1 MDLFEA
7 YESEIRAYSRAY
19 PAVFVSADN
28 ARQTDETG
36 KEYIDFYAGAGVLN
50 FGHNNPKLTQ
60 ALINYLQSG
69 GVIHTLDMMTPP
81 KRDFIEAF
89 VETILKPRGM
99 DYKLQFMGPTGTNA
113 VEAAL
118 KLARRVTGR
127 TEVVAFSQGF
137 HGMTLGSLA
146 CTANEVFRN
155 ASGVPL
161 NHVSHWPFETN
172 EGGGLESLETLRAM
186 YSNSSGG
193 MEKPAAFIVEVLQA
207 EGGVNMA
214 SPAWMQALQ
223 KLARD
228 LGALLIVDDIQAGCG
243 RTGSY
248 FSFEEHG
255 IEPDIVTL
263 AKGIGGIGTPMAMN
277 LVKPEHDTHWK
288 PGEHTGTFRGQNLS
302 FVAGREALRY
312 FENDE
317 LMQETRRK
325 GEIMA
330 KHLESIAKK
339 HAYKGFA
346 VRGKGMMQALDTKD
360 GALAKVIARD
370 CFDHGMLFGPCGVGG
385 AVIKLI
391 PPLTIPD
398 DDLQAGLEILSE
410 AVDRQMEG

>member
-1 MDLFEA
+1 MDCFEA
-7 YESEIRAYSRAY
+7 HESEIRTYSRAY
-19 PAVFVSADN
+19 PAVFVSGDN
-28 ARQTDETG
+28 ARQKDETG

-50 FGHNNPKLTQ
+50 FGHNNPKMTQ
-60 ALINYLQSG
+60 AMIDYLQSG

-81 KRDFIEAF
+81 KRAFIEAF
-89 VETILKPRGM
+89 VDTILKPRGM

-127 TEVVAFSQGF
+127 HDVVAFSQGF
-137 HGMTLGSLA
+137 HGMTLGALA
-146 CTANEVFRN
+146 CTANEYFRN

-161 NHVSHWPFETN
+161 NHVSHWPFESN
-172 EGGGLESLETLRAM
+172 AGGGLESLDTLRSL
-186 YSNSSGG
+186 YENSSGG
-193 MEKPAAFIVEVLQA
+193 VEKPAAFIVEVLQA
-207 EGGVNMA
+207 EGGVNLA
-214 SPAWMQALQ
+214 SKEWMQALQ
-223 KLARD
+223 KLARN
-228 LGALLIVDDIQAGCG
+228 LGALLIVDDIQSGCG
-243 RTGSY
+243 RTGTY

-255 IEPDIVTL
+255 IEPDIITL
-263 AKGIGGIGTPMAMN
+263 AKGIGGMGTPMAMN
-277 LVKPEHDTHWK
+277 LVKPEHDKHWQ

-312 FENDE
+312 FEDDQ

-325 GEIMA
+325 GEVMA
-330 KHLESIAKK
+330 KHLEGIAKK
-339 HAYKGFA
+339 YATKGFS
-346 VRGKGMMQALDTKD
+346 VRGKGMMQALDIGD
-360 GALAKVIARD
+360 GALAKAIARD

-398 DDLQAGLEILSE
+398 EDLQAGLQILSE

>member
-1 MDLFEA
+1 MDCFEA
-7 YESEIRAYSRAY
+7 YESDIRAYSRAY

-28 ARQTDETG
+28 ARQTDEAG

-60 ALINYLQSG
+60 AVVDYLQSG
-69 GVIHTLDMMTPP
+69 GVVHTLDMMTPP
-81 KRDFIEAF
+81 KRAFIQAF
-89 VETILKPRGM
+89 VDTILKPRGM

-127 TEVVAFSQGF
+127 GDVVAFSQGF
-137 HGMTLGSLA
+137 HGMTLGALA
-146 CTANEVFRN
+146 CTANEYFRN
-155 ASGVPL
+155 AAGVPL
-161 NHVSHWPFETN
+161 GHVSHWPFESN
-172 EGGGLESLETLRAM
+172 DGGGLESLDTLRSM
-186 YSNSSGG
+186 YANSSGG
-193 MEKPAAFIVEVLQA
+193 VEKPAAFIVETLQA
-207 EGGVNMA
+207 EGGVNLA
-214 SPAWMQALQ
+214 SKAWMQALQ

-228 LGALLIVDDIQAGCG
+228 LGALLIVDDIQSGCG

-255 IEPDIVTL
+255 IEPDIITL

-277 LVKPEHDTHWK
+277 LVKPEHDAHWQ

-312 FENDE
+312 FEDDA
-317 LMQETRRK
+317 LMNETRRK
-325 GEIMA
+325 GELMA
-330 KHLESIAKK
+330 KHLEGIAKK
-339 HAYKGFA
+339 YADRGFA
-346 VRGKGMMQALDTKD
+346 VRGKGMMQALDIRD
-360 GALAKVIARD
+360 GALAKAIARD

-398 DDLQAGLEILSE
+398 DDLQAGLQILSE